1 VARVSP
7 APEVTCSAPGR
18 VNLIGEHL
26 DYNGGRCLPIAL
38 PHACRASCTP
48 RADGTITVRSRQNGE
63 EWSGTVDDAASVPGW
78 AGYAAGV
85 LWALRES
92 GLDVTGADLTL
103 DSDVPLGAGLSS
115 SAAVECSVGL
125 AVALSLGIT
134 DDAALRHTLVQACKR
149 AENEVVG
156 APTGGMDQTIAL
168 FAEPAHAL
176 LIDFATGAQRQV
188 PWDPGRHG
196 CELLVVDTRVQ
207 HALDDGSYGDRR
219 AECERAAEE
228 LGVGAL
234 AAAGPEALD
243 SLDGTPARR
252 LRHVLTEQARVD
264 AVVAAL
270 EGDDWDAVGPLF
282 TDSHVSL
289 RDDFE
294 VSCPE
299 LDTVVDVSL
308 EHGALGT
315 RMTGGGFGGSAV
327 VLAPG
332 DRRETIA
339 HAVREAFRARGWKE
353 PRVLDGT
360 ASGAAHRVP

>member
-1 VARVSP
+1 
-7 APEVTCSAPGR
+7 
-18 VNLIGEHL
+18 
-26 DYNGGRCLPIAL
+26 
-38 PHACRASCTP
+38 
-48 RADGTITVRSRQNGE
+48 
-63 EWSGTVDDAASVPGW
+63 
-78 AGYAAGV
+78 V
-85 LWALRES
+85 LWALREA
-92 GLDVTGADLTL
+92 GVDVPGADLTL

-125 AVALSLGIT
+125 AVALAIGVA
-134 DDAALRHTLVQACKR
+134 DDASLRHTLVQACMR

-196 CELLVVDTRVQ
+196 CDLLVVDTRVQ

-219 AECERAAEE
+219 VECERAAVE
-228 LGVGAL
+228 LGLGAL
-234 AAAGPEALD
+234 AQAGPESLDALD
-243 SLDGTPARR
+243 GMPARR
-252 LRHVLTEQARVD
+252 VRHVITEQARVD

-270 EGDDWDAVGPLF
+270 EGGDWDAVGPLL

-308 EHGALGT
+308 EHGALGA

-327 VLAPG
+327 VLSPG
-332 DRRETIA
+332 DRSESIA
-339 HAVREAFRARGWKE
+339 DAVREAFATRGWRP